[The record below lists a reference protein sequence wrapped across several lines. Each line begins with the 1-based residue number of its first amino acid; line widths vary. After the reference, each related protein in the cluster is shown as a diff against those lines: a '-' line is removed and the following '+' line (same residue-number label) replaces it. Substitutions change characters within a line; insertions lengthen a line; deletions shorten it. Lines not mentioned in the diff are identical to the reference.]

1 MGFNKRFLSQK
12 GILNN
17 LDNIMKYLDADA
29 VYLTDEF
36 SRNVYKIYNSGG
48 SEIEV
53 RKKIEELLSEEKKY

>member
-36 SRNVYKIYNSGG
+36 SRNVYKIYNSAG
-48 SEIEV
+48 SETEV
-53 RKKIEELLSEEKKY
+53 RKKIEQLFF